1 MTPTQTTVPNQ
12 ETNRPSAPKFKE
24 QAVLT
29 VKVLL
34 AAGGTLGLLALLE
47 WVALK

>member
-1 MTPTQTTVPNQ
+1 MTPTQTTVTSP
-12 ETNRPSAPKFKE
+12 ETDRPAPKFKE

-34 AAGGTLGLLALLE
+34 VAGGTLGLLALLE
-47 WVALK
+47 WIAVK

>member
-1 MTPTQTTVPNQ
+1 MTPTETAVTNQ
-12 ETNRPSAPKFKE
+12 ATDRPAPKFKE

-34 AAGGTLGLLALLE
+34 VAGGTLGLLALLE
-47 WVALK
+47 WIAVK

>member
-1 MTPTQTTVPNQ
+1 MTPTETAVTNQ
-12 ETNRPSAPKFKE
+12 ATDRPAPKFKE

-34 AAGGTLGLLALLE
+34 VAGVTLGLLALLE
-47 WVALK
+47 WIAVK